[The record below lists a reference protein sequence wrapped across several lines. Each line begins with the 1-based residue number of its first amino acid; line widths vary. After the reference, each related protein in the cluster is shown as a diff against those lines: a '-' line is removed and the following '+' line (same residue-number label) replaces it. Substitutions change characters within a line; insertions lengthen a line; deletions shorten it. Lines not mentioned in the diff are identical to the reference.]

1 MDHRSTVR
9 DAGGQRSAGASG
21 LGWAV
26 QVYNA
31 AEALPNL
38 INPFWMLP
46 LLGVLGLRARDV
58 VGFTFTQLIVHVPL
72 VLILLTVLAGTL
84 EFVPPVMP

>member
-1 MDHRSTVR
+1 
-9 DAGGQRSAGASG
+9 

-26 QVYNA
+26 QVYSA

-58 VGFTFTQLIVHVPL
+58 VGFTFTQLIVHIPL

-84 EFVPPVMP
+84 EFVPPAMP